1 MDEAITMVH
10 AEEVAEQSFTRIS
23 DGQRQRVMLAR
34 AICQDTAILVLDEPT
49 SYLDI
54 RYKLDILNSI
64 RKLARERNIAV
75 IMSLHELDLVQK
87 VSDMVACVDGTTVS
101 HIGPPEEIFQGSLV
115 QKLYGIEE
123 KNFDSML
130 GIMQMPGNKAAPN
143 VFVIGGGGAA
153 IPTYYRLQREHIPF
167 AAGILFE
174 NDVEYP
180 VATALASKVIT
191 AKAFYPME
199 EAQLE
204 EAKKI
209 LSKKNCIRIR
219 GANEHNLKNVD
230 VDIPRDALVVFTGL
244 SGSGKSSLAF
254 DTIYAEG
261 QRRYMES
268 LSSYARQFLGQMEK
282 PNVEKIEGL
291 SPAISIDQKST
302 NRNPRSTVGTVTEI
316 YDYFRLLYA
325 RIGIPHCPNCGKEI
339 KKQSVDQMVD
349 QIMALPEGTRLQ
361 LLAPVVRG
369 RKGRHE
375 KVLERAARSGYVRVR
390 IDGNLYELAEN
401 IQLDKNIKHNIEI
414 VVDRLIVKPGI
425 ERRLTDSIENVLNL
439 SEGLLFVDRV
449 GSDEEMLTFSQS
461 FSCPDCGVSID
472 EIEPRSFSFNNPF
485 GACPECYGLGY
496 KMEFDSDLMIPDRTL
511 SINQGA
517 ITVLGWQSC
526 QQPGSFANAILQA
539 LAKEYHFDLDTPFG
553 EYPQKIQDIL
563 LHGTGGKEVLVYYE
577 GQRGKGQYPIAFE
590 GLIRNVERRYRET
603 GSDATKQE
611 YETFMRIT
619 PCKCC
624 GGQRLKKESLAV
636 TVSGKNIYEI
646 TAMSI
651 RNLDAYLKEME
662 LTEQQHLIGDQVLKE
677 IRARVG
683 FLMDVGLDYL
693 SLSRAT
699 GSLSGGEAQRI
710 RLATQ
715 IGSGLVGV
723 AYILDEPSIGLHQ
736 RDNDKL
742 LNSLKGLK
750 DLGNTLIVVEHDE
763 DTMRAADYIVDI
775 GPGAGE
781 HGGEVIA
788 TGTAEEIMK
797 NKNSI
802 TGAYL
807 SGRIKI
813 PVPKERRKPTG
824 FITVKGARENNLKNI
839 DVKIPLGIMT
849 CITGVSGSGKSSL
862 TNEILYKRLA
872 RDLNRARCI
881 PGAHD
886 DIEGLEQLDK
896 VIDIDQSPIGRTPR
910 SNPATYTGV
919 FDMIR
924 DLFAAT
930 ADAKARGYKKGRFSF
945 NVKGGRCEACS
956 GDGIIKIEMH
966 FLPDVYVPCEVCKGK
981 RYNRETLEVKYKDKS
996 IYDVLNMTV
1005 EEALTFFENVPSI
1018 KRKIQTLYDV
1028 GLSYI
1033 RLGQPS
1039 TELSGGEAQRI
1050 TELSKRSTGKTIY
1063 ILDEPT
1069 TGLHFA
1075 DVHKLVE
1082 ILKRLSEGGNTV
1094 VVIEHNLDV
1103 IKTADYIID
1112 IGPEGGDKG
1121 GTVVAQGTPEEIAQ
1135 SPVSYT
1141 GKYVKKYL
1149 EN

>member
-1 MDEAITMVH
+1 M
-10 AEEVAEQSFTRIS
+10 
-23 DGQRQRVMLAR
+23 
-34 AICQDTAILVLDEPT
+34 
-49 SYLDI
+49 
-54 RYKLDILNSI
+54 
-64 RKLARERNIAV
+64 
-75 IMSLHELDLVQK
+75 
-87 VSDMVACVDGTTVS
+87 
-101 HIGPPEEIFQGSLV
+101 
-115 QKLYGIEE
+115 
-123 KNFDSML
+123 
-130 GIMQMPGNKAAPN
+130 
-143 VFVIGGGGAA
+143 
-153 IPTYYRLQREHIPF
+153 
-167 AAGILFE
+167 
-174 NDVEYP
+174 
-180 VATALASKVIT
+180 
-191 AKAFYPME
+191 
-199 EAQLE
+199 
-204 EAKKI
+204 AKKER
-209 LSKKNCIRIR
+209 KYIRIR
-219 GANEHNLKNVD
+219 GASEHNLKHID
-230 VDIPRDALVVFTGL
+230 VDIPRDEFVVLTGL

-339 KKQSVDQMVD
+339 KKQTVDQMVD
-349 QIMALPEGTRLQ
+349 QIMKLPERTRIQ

-369 RKGRHE
+369 RKGEHQ
-375 KVLERAARSGYVRVR
+375 KLFERAKRSGYVRVQV
-390 IDGNLYELAEN
+390 DGNTYELTEE
-401 IQLDKNIKHNIEI
+401 IKLDKNKKHNIEI
-414 VVDRLIVKPGI
+414 VVDRLVVKEGI
-425 ERRLTDSIENVLNL
+425 EKRLTDSIENVLEL
-439 SEGLLFVDRV
+439 SNGLLMVDIID
-449 GSDEEMLTFSQS
+449 GETMQFSQS
-461 FSCPDCGVSID
+461 FSCPDCGISID

-485 GACPECYGLGY
+485 GACPECFGLGY
-496 KMEFDSDLMIPDRTL
+496 KMEFDEELMIPDKRL
-511 SINQGA
+511 SLAEGA
-517 ITVLGWQSC
+517 IQVMGWQSSTDKK
-526 QQPGSFANAILQA
+526 SFTYAILKA
-539 LAKEYHFDLDTPFG
+539 LSEEYGFSLDTPYK
-553 EYPQKIQDIL
+553 ELPAEVRNMLI
-563 LHGTGGKEVLVYYE
+563 HGTNGRSVKVYYK
-577 GQRGKGQYPIAFE
+577 GQRGEGVYDIAFE
-590 GLIRNVERRYRET
+590 GLIKNVERRYRET
-603 GSDATKQE
+603 GSDTMKQQ
-611 YETFMRIT
+611 YEEFMQIT

-924 DLFAAT
+924 DLFAST
-930 ADAKARGYKKGRFSF
+930 PDAKARGYQKGRFSF

-956 GDGIIKIEMH
+956 GDGILKIEMH
-966 FLPDVYVPCEVCKGK
+966 FLPDVYVPCEVCQGK
-981 RYNRETLEVKYKDKS
+981 RYNRETLEVKYKGKS

-1005 EEALTFFENVPSI
+1005 EEALEFFQNVPSI
-1018 KRKIQTLYDV
+1018 ARKIQTLYDV

-1050 TELSKRSTGKTIY
+1050 KLATELSKRSTGKTIY

-1075 DVHKLVE
+1075 DVHKLIE
-1082 ILKRLSEGGNTV
+1082 ILRRLSDGGNTV

-1112 IGPEGGDKG
+1112 MGPEGGDGG
-1121 GTVVAQGTPEEIAQ
+1121 GTVVAQGTPEEIAKV
-1135 SPVSYT
+1135 PESYT
-1141 GKYVKKYL
+1141 GQYVKKYL
-1149 EN
+1149 EQ